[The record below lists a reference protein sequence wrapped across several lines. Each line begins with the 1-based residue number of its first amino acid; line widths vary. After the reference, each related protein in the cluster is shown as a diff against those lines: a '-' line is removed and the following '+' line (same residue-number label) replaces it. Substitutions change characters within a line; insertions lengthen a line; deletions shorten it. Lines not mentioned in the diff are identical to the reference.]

1 MPKFLFTDEQKSN
14 LAKEA
19 GITGVP
25 DTNSFNKEYDPSTGE
40 EKLYMKM

>member
-1 MPKFLFTDEQKSN
+1 MPKLLFTDEQKTA

-25 DTNSFNKEYDPSTGE
+25 DTNTFNKEYDPST
-40 EKLYMKM
+40 